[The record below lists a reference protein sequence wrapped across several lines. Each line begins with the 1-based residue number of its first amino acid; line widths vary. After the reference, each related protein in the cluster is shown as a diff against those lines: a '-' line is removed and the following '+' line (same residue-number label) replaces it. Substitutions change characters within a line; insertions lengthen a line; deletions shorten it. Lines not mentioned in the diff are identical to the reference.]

1 MNEINIDEFLRNN
14 KPVVKDDPAFMLE
27 VQRRM
32 KAVGGIKKEVDRQ
45 RRHGRF
51 VILVTL
57 FIGVAVGIM
66 ATISVMLFPMVNI
79 KGQLADILAS
89 LAPWKPYLAIAA
101 AIAVSLISIYLGDGS
116 LLIINKLRLLHPSK
130 TDGGDCLTH

>member
-1 MNEINIDEFLRNN
+1 MNKINIEEFLRNN

-27 VQRRM
+27 VQR
-32 KAVGGIKKEVDRQ
+32 KLDAVEDIKNEIDRQ
-45 RRHGRF
+45 RRHGRS

-57 FIGVAVGIM
+57 FIGLAIGIIT
-66 ATISVMLFPMVNI
+66 TISIVLFPLVNI
-79 KGQLADILAS
+79 KSQLADILTS

-101 AIAVSLISIYLGDGS
+101 AIAVSLLSIYLGDGS
-116 LLIINKLRLLHPSK
+116 SLIINKLRILPPSK

>member
-1 MNEINIDEFLRNN
+1 MNEINIEEFLRNN
-14 KPVVKDDPAFMLE
+14 KPVVEDDPAFMLE

-57 FIGVAVGIM
+57 FIGVALGIM

-89 LAPWKPYLAIAA
+89 LAPWKPYLAITA
-101 AIAVSLISIYLGDGS
+101 AIAVSLISIYLGDRS
-116 LLIINKLRLLHPSK
+116 SLIINKLRLLHPSK
-130 TDGGDCLTH
+130 TDGGDYLTH

>member
-1 MNEINIDEFLRNN
+1 MNEINIEEFLRNN
-14 KPVVKDDPAFMLE
+14 KPVVKDNPTFMLE
-27 VQRRM
+27 VQGRM
-32 KAVGGIKKEVDRQ
+32 KTVEGIKKEVDRQ

-51 VILVTL
+51 VILITL
-57 FIGVAVGIM
+57 FIGVAVGII
-66 ATISVMLFPMVNI
+66 ATVFVMLFPMVKI

-101 AIAVSLISIYLGDGS
+101 AIAVSLISIYLGDES
-116 LLIINKLRLLHPSK
+116 SLIINKLRLLPPSK

>member
-1 MNEINIDEFLRNN
+1 MNEINIEEFLRNN

-27 VQRRM
+27 VQLRM
-32 KAVGGIKKEVDRQ
+32 KAVEGIKKEVDRQ
-45 RRHGRF
+45 RKHGRF

-66 ATISVMLFPMVNI
+66 ATVFVMLFPLDII
-79 KGQLADILAS
+79 KGQLADFTTL

-101 AIAVSLISIYLGDGS
+101 AIAVSLLSIYLGDNS
-116 LLIINKLRLLHPSK
+116 LLIINKLRLLPPSK